1 MKEEEKMSN
10 EYSNRRILSME
21 SKRITPEM
29 ACKMLEANKTNR
41 DLSWK
46 TVQLYAQDMKR
57 GAWRKTH
64 EAIALNSK
72 GEIMDGQHRLWAI
85 IESGYAQTFY
95 VATYEGEDSAL
106 MMPFDMGKSRST
118 SDITNIPRRDV
129 AILKT
134 MVRVL
139 FSQGKLPN
147 DMVLSLWQLFRDH
160 LLAVEDL
167 HVRTFTAAPVRAA
180 VVLRHACGIDWTAQY
195 KILVHRHLPEMNEI
209 TAALYNKLVDAGQE
223 HGGTA
228 SMIKFCQTWHAS
240 DPARKTQKTFRTS
253 CISEALEEAKASFK
267 HKAPEIT
274 AQLKTFSN
282 LKGKTPER
290 AKAKK

>member
-1 MKEEEKMSN
+1 MN
-10 EYSNRRILSME
+10 EYSNRKILSME
-21 SKRITPEM
+21 CKKITPEG
-29 ACKMLEANKTNR
+29 ALKILENNKTNR

-46 TVQLYAQDMKR
+46 TVQLFAMDMKR

-64 EAIALNSK
+64 EAIALNSA
-72 GEIMDGQHRLWAI
+72 GGIMDGQHRLWAI
-85 IESGYAQTFY
+85 AESGCPQWFY
-95 VATYEGEDSAL
+95 VATYEGEDSAM
-106 MMPFDMGKSRST
+106 MMPFDMGRSRST

-139 FSQGKLPN
+139 FSQAKMPN

-160 LLAVEDL
+160 LQAVEDL

-180 VVLRHACGIDWTAQY
+180 IVLRHACGVDWTEQY
-195 KILVHRHLPEMNEI
+195 SILVRRRFPEMNEI
-209 TAALYNKLVDAGQE
+209 TAALYNKLVDGGQE

-228 SMIKFCQTWHAS
+228 SMMKFCHTWHAS
-240 DPARKTQKTFRTS
+240 DSTRKNQKTFRSS
-253 CISEALEEAKASFK
+253 CITEALEEARASFR
-267 HKAPEIT
+267 HKAPEIA
-274 AQLKTFSN
+274 AQIKAFAN
-282 LKGKTPER
+282 IKGVTPER